1 MPSVE
6 GLVAQ
11 TWFVGVDMARF
22 AKLNSKL
29 LIFLI
34 FVVVDNSH
42 FDVRP
47 SFNNTHTQVT
57 ITASFA
63 NYLNVN
69 LFLSFILFTS
79 CVIQ

>member
-47 SFNNTHTQVT
+47 SFNNTHTH
-57 ITASFA
+57 
-63 NYLNVN
+63 
-69 LFLSFILFTS
+69 TS
-79 CVIQ
+79 YHHC